1 MTYDRPKPDRKTK
14 QSSSFFEEDKIII
27 FIYLF
32 ILSKQRTKYYIS
44 ASSLQKGVSG
54 DTEDCDSSYSHIMC
68 DRMVHRW
75 TLLYKNTI
83 LMTDKRCTIYLSHP
97 KEIRRHYEEDH

>member
-1 MTYDRPKPDRKTK
+1 MQTEDQILYKCLELTK
-14 QSSSFFEEDKIII
+14 
-27 FIYLF
+27 
-32 ILSKQRTKYYIS
+32 R
-44 ASSLQKGVSG
+44 GM